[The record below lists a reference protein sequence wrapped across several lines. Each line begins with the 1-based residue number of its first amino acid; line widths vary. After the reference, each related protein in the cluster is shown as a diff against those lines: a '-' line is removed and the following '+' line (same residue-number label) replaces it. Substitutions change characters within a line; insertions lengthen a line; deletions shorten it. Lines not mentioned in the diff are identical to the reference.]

1 MAEINENPEG
11 ITIKQTAE
19 AISVCIQKEST
30 ISHLEVELKPK
41 AEPSLEKILKITVER
56 APNKDIVLHS
66 VINLLTTAVITAGVV
81 ITIWRLTR

>member
-1 MAEINENPEG
+1 MAETNENPEG

-19 AISVCIQKEST
+19 AISVCIRKEST
-30 ISHLEVELKPK
+30 ISHLEVELNPK

-56 APNKDIVLHS
+56 TPNKYIVLH
-66 VINLLTTAVITAGVV
+66 LLTTVAITIGVV

>member
-1 MAEINENPEG
+1 MAETNENPEG

-41 AEPSLEKILKITVER
+41 AESSPEKILKVTVNR
-56 APNKDIVLHS
+56 TLMRHIVLHA